1 MIKYGFERFD
11 KNFNENKDCDVL
23 KELSKLFYC
32 CLEII
37 ISVEGKKFMIQLLHG
52 IKNGVFIPK

>member
-37 ISVEGKKFMIQLLHG
+37 ISVAGKKFMI
-52 IKNGVFIPK
+52 